1 MGFLAGGILGPI
13 GVLIVVVVVVV
24 VLAKD
29 KPPVTTSA
37 SPAPD
42 HSKEIRLLERSIE
55 DEKRRSL
62 APKNGHH
69 AELKDRF
76 SKARGHRR

>member
-13 GVLIVVVVVVV
+13 GVLIVVV